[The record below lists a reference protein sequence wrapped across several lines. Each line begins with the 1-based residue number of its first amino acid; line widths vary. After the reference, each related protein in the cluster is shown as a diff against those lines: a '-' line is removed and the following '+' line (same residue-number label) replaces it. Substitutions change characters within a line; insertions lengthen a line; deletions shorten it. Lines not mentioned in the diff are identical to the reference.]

1 MGQLEDLQRNRLAR
15 MQHIQKGFCGDDT
28 EDDIVKAHNVGDV
41 HPNHPD
47 WVWTQ
52 LPNGKY
58 DWRVRKGQAKPAPTP
73 APKPSGEPDFTP
85 QIPSEI
91 SKLTNR
97 SDWDDFDAAYSTLGA
112 AIVKEKYP
120 TPADVQKYIQDNNYS
135 GIKTQADMERRLG
148 REEAGDYSRYG
159 YKPFSKTAQIAAMK
173 KYYEDKAV
181 MAKKAYQ
188 EKKNADYWAGEGK
201 KRKDEIEKERNEQ
214 VDIRKKEVADATA
227 EVQTLFGKNTGYKLE
242 VTLDDYG
249 SYKLG
254 VIVDDNRTWD
264 SITLDV
270 RRDIFS
276 KNKDFK
282 TELRYASMTCDC
294 SEPDEVKR
302 VQNLFH
308 CGNLIMQNTDKIK
321 DIIIKHGAVYAEA
334 GKKLDA
340 LNAELKKNH

>member
-28 EDDIVKAHNVGDV
+28 EGDIFKAHNVGDV

-58 DWRVRKGQAKPAPTP
+58 DWRVRKGQVKPAPAP

-85 QIPSEI
+85 KIPQEI
-91 SKLTNR
+91 ASLTNR
-97 SDWDDFDAAYSTLGA
+97 SDWQAFEAAYQQYGNDLFA
-112 AIVKEKYP
+112 EKYP
-120 TPADVQKYIQDNNYS
+120 DEQSWKDAVAAD
-135 GIKTQADMERRLG
+135 KTWYKDKGKEAYHLAMKRLG
-148 REEAGDYSRYG
+148 LTGRVSQQ
-159 YKPFSKTAQIAAMK
+159 PSKTAQIEQMK
-173 KYYEDKAV
+173 QLYVSQAKARQEAHQK
-181 MAKKAYQ
+181 AKNEAY
-188 EKKNADYWAGEGK
+188 WTGEGA
-201 KRKDEIEKERNEQ
+201 KRKAEIEKERDEQ
-214 VDIRKKEVADATA
+214 VAIRKKEVADATA